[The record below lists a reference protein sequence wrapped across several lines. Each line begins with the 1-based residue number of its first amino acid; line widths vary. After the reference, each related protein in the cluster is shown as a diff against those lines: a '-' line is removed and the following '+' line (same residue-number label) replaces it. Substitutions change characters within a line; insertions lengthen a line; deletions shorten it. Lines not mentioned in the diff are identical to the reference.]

1 MLTFLRGA
9 GVMSSKSDVLM
20 AKLSKLTSSKL
31 NAACEALLEA
41 QLPNKRARM

>member
-1 MLTFLRGA
+1 MLTFHRGA

-20 AKLSKLTSSKL
+20 AKLSKLTFSKL